1 MTDKFLRIKSI
12 LSNNTFA
19 RKNLILTFVA
29 LIEIIA
35 IVVVST
41 SAWVETI
48 STVEISGGSGKISA
62 PIFTT
67 AKFDGTSSE
76 PLDLSKYF
84 NASGDVHLASASST
98 DGNNIYFPK
107 LNTTPIK
114 YRKGT
119 INDVNVNYIS
129 FSIIVDATNALG
141 DLKFFFNN
149 DPSISIGGQTI
160 TDSSVRLA
168 ITKQGSNTKVF
179 SKGESASPAVINEA
193 GDTDATFAEQF
204 DTYVQNPNT
213 EDQAPIF
220 DVEYGKTEEVTFT
233 LWLEDPNMNSD
244 FTGKS
249 VTVNNLSLVTD
260 TKEYTVSFV
269 DRTTAFYNGGT
280 GNGLYWV
287 ENNVGDE
294 NAQMWV
300 YSAGAGKSIKMSQ
313 AADDPTL
320 WSANLQ
326 EFLNHADSDL
336 YFLRTSAS
344 ASAPTSQNDSS
355 VQNSWKTKLSDD
367 TLHGKTFTAYSNV
380 VDTYEK
386 FGTWGEVT
394 EILLD
399 TEHFESLP
407 KPLNGLD
414 HTAADISLKVNNVT
428 YEMNYKKVQ
437 SDALWRCYIPTEKL
451 SDAVTF
457 SFKRNNTAYTYSAD
471 KRGDSLKYFIT
482 SSNTGYWEP
491 PATIK
496 IISGTDTNSQ
506 DANTVLGTA
515 SASVGDYSG
524 KEIKV
529 TPGTT
534 VTLNSSDSN
543 NYRFMGWFLNS
554 DYTAS
559 ADGMLTDDG
568 KFTPTESKTYT
579 FYAKF
584 QRQYHVQLTAVTG
597 DSYPDSTGGTVQL
610 NSDGVTVPATSK
622 VDKFLLNNG
631 TENKNVKFTAKI
643 SVPEGYKFLGWFDN
657 AKGTG
662 SAFST
667 DLVYDIGT
675 VDKDY
680 TLYAKFMQIEFAVK
694 AVAKPTDEIG
704 GSKVTFS
711 EPTGESEG
719 TEITVTVLYNNK
731 AKFVAKPD
739 AANGYEFEG
748 WYSDEALTN
757 KIAGAGAEYEMTITK
772 ATTLYAKFK
781 LRDVTLTAKAVT
793 GTSESA
799 EGGTVKINGGTATT
813 AGASDSITVKYGTSA
828 TLTANAKD
836 GYEFKGW
843 FTSATGGSPVTG
855 IANNGE
861 YTDTNITLSNV
872 KDDSTVYARF
882 ATPYSYELRGN
893 LYDDSWNTGK
903 AMTAYTESGK
913 VYTTVSLEANKDYE
927 FKVKITDQNI
937 WYTNPKG
944 TTIDNSCENL
954 DFSHTVDNSDNTKIK
969 VSSSGNYNFIFD
981 TVNKTLTVT
990 KESSTGGDT
999 KTFYFTNSEKWSGT
1013 VYCYAWKGSDK
1024 NADFPGVAMT
1034 YVKNNGYGQNIYKIE
1049 LDTSKYE
1056 NVIFSAYDNGAEK
1069 GKTRDIPISD
1079 FNGNNLCYLDDSNNV
1094 QFNDYS

>member
-67 AKFDGTSSE
+67 AKFDGINRT
-76 PLDLSKYF
+76 LDLSNYF

-107 LNTTPIK
+107 LNTTHIE

-149 DPSISIGGQTI
+149 DPTISIGGQKI

-168 ITKQGSNTKVF
+168 ITKQGYGTKVF
-179 SKGESASPAVINEA
+179 SKGESATNAVISED
-193 GDTDATFAEQF
+193 GTKGSTFANEFLSYVADPTKEEQ
-204 DTYVQNPNT
+204 
-213 EDQAPIF
+213 ESIF
-220 DVEYGKTEEVTFT
+220 EVEYGKTAEITFT
-233 LWLEDPNMNSD
+233 LWLEDPEMSSAY
-244 FTGKS
+244 TGQS
-249 VTVNNLSLVTD
+249 VTVEDLLLVTN

-269 DRTTAFYNGGT
+269 DRTTSFYNGGKK
-280 GNGLYWV
+280 NGLYWI
-287 ENNVGDE
+287 END

-300 YSAGAGKSIKMSQ
+300 YNSRANKSIKMTQ
-313 AADDPTL
+313 AADDPTF

-326 EFLNHADSDL
+326 DFLQYKDSDL
-336 YFLRTSAS
+336 YFLRAS
-344 ASAPTSQNDSS
+344 STATNPTPSSDSNT
-355 VQNSWKTKLSDD
+355 VFNYWKTKLSDD
-367 TLHGKTFTAYSNV
+367 TSRGKTYTAYSNV
-380 VDTYEK
+380 VGDNDREK
-386 FGTWGEVT
+386 RGTWGKVT

-399 TEHFESLP
+399 TEDNGTLQ
-407 KPLNGLD
+407 KPATGLD
-414 HTAADISLKVNNVT
+414 HLGADISLKVSNVT
-428 YEMNYKKVQ
+428 YNMNYKNYQ
-437 SDALWRCYIPTEKL
+437 GAALWRAYIPNENL
-451 SDAVTF
+451 SDTVIF
-457 SFKRNNTAYTYSAD
+457 SFVKDGTTYTYNAD
-471 KRGDSLKYFIT
+471 KRGESLKYFVT
-482 SSNTGYWEP
+482 SSNTGYWTP
-491 PATIK
+491 PA
-496 IISGTDTNSQ
+496 IINIIIGTNTGTV
-506 DANTVLGTA
+506 DAGTVLGTA
-515 SASVGDYSG
+515 SASVGNYSG

-534 VTLNSSDSN
+534 VTFNSSDSN
-543 NYRFMGWFLNS
+543 NYRFMGWYHNS

-559 ADGMLTDDG
+559 ADDVIKDG

-584 QRQYHVQLTAVTG
+584 QRQYRVQLTAVTG
-597 DSYPDSTGGTVQL
+597 DKYPDSAGGTVQL
-610 NSDGVTVPATSK
+610 NNETATSK
-622 VDKFLLNNG
+622 VDKFLLNDG
-631 TENKNVKFTAKI
+631 TENINVKFTAKI
-643 SVPEGYKFLGWFDN
+643 SVPEGYEFRGWFDN
-657 AKGTG
+657 ANGTG
-662 SAFST
+662 STFNT
-667 DLVYDIGT
+667 DLVCDIPT

-680 TLYAKFMQIEFAVK
+680 TLYAKFMQKEFAVK
-694 AVAKPTDEIG
+694 AVAKPTDDMG
-704 GSKVTFS
+704 NSKVTFS
-711 EPTGESEG
+711 EPTGASEG
-719 TEITVTVLYNNK
+719 TEITVYVLYNNK

-781 LRDVTLTAKAVT
+781 LRDIKLTAKAVT

-813 AGASDSITVKYGTSA
+813 ADASDSITVKYGASA
-828 TLTANAKD
+828 TLTAAAKD

-893 LYDDSWNTGK
+893 LYDDLWKTGK

-927 FKVKITDQNI
+927 FKVKITGQNI

-954 DFSHTVDNSDNTKIK
+954 DFSHTVDKSNNTKIK

-999 KTFYFTNSEKWSGT
+999 KTFYFTNSKKWSGT
-1013 VYCYAWKGSDK
+1013 VYCYAWKGSDE
-1024 NADFPGVAMT
+1024 NAGFPGVEMT
-1034 YVKNNGYGQNIYKIE
+1034 YVKINGYGQNIYKIE

-1056 NVIFSAYDNGAEK
+1056 NVIFSAYDNGTEK
-1069 GKTRDIPISD
+1069 GKTINIPISD
-1079 FNGNNLCYLDDSNNV
+1079 FNGNNLCYLDDRNNV
-1094 QFNDYS
+1094 QFTDYS

>member
-67 AKFDGTSSE
+67 AKFDGTDSK
-76 PLDLSKYF
+76 LDLSKYF

-107 LNTTPIK
+107 LNTTHIE

-141 DLKFFFNN
+141 DLKFFFNS
-149 DPSISIGGQTI
+149 DPTISIGGQEI
-160 TDSSVRLA
+160 NDSSVRLA
-168 ITKQGSNTKVF
+168 ITKQGDNTKVF
-179 SKGESASPAVINEA
+179 SKGESATDAVISED
-193 GDTDATFAEQF
+193 GTKGRTFANEF
-204 DTYVQNPNT
+204 LSYVADPTKEGQ
-213 EDQAPIF
+213 DAIF
-220 DVEYGKTEEVTFT
+220 EVEYGKTAEITFT
-233 LWLEDPNMNSD
+233 LWLEDPEMSSAY
-244 FTGKS
+244 TGQS
-249 VTVNNLSLVTD
+249 VTVENLLLVTN

-269 DRTTAFYNGGT
+269 DRTTSFYNGGT
-280 GNGLYWV
+280 KNGLYWV
-287 ENNVGDE
+287 KNDD
-294 NAQMWV
+294 AQMWV
-300 YSAGAGKSIKMSQ
+300 YNASANKSIKMTR
-313 AADDPTL
+313 AADDTTF

-326 EFLNHADSDL
+326 DFLQYKDSDL
-336 YFLRTSAS
+336 YFLRAS
-344 ASAPTSQNDSS
+344 ETATNPTPSSDSNT
-355 VQNSWKTKLSDD
+355 VFNYWKTKLSDD
-367 TLHGKTFTAYSNV
+367 TSRGKTYTAYSNV
-380 VDTYEK
+380 VGDDGSEK
-386 FGTWGEVT
+386 RGTWGKVT
-394 EILLD
+394 EILLN
-399 TEHFESLP
+399 TEHSESLP
-407 KPLNGLD
+407 KPDNGKD
-414 HTAADISLKVNNVT
+414 YEAADISLKVNNVT
-428 YEMNYKKVQ
+428 YEMNYKNYQ
-437 SDALWRCYIPTEKL
+437 GAALWRCYIPTEKL
-451 SDAVTF
+451 SNTVTF

-471 KRGDSLKYFIT
+471 KRGDSLKYVIT

-491 PATIK
+491 PATIQ
-496 IISGTDTNSQ
+496 IISDTDTNSQ
-506 DANTVLGTA
+506 DIGTVLGTA
-515 SASVGDYSG
+515 TASVGNYSG
-524 KEIKV
+524 TTIKV

-534 VTLNSSDSN
+534 VNMNSSNSD
-543 NYRFMGWFLNS
+543 NYRFMGWYHDATYS
-554 DYTAS
+554 SS
-559 ADGMLTDDG
+559 ANDVIKDG
-568 KFTPTESKTYT
+568 KFTPTDSKTYT

-584 QRQYHVQLTAVTG
+584 QRQYRVQLTAVTG
-597 DSYPDSTGGTVQL
+597 DKYPDSAGGTVQL
-610 NSDGVTVPATSK
+610 NNETATSK
-622 VDKFLLNNG
+622 VDKFLLNDG

-643 SVPEGYKFLGWFDN
+643 SVPEGYEFRGWFDN
-657 AKGTG
+657 ANGTG
-662 SAFST
+662 SAFNT
-667 DLVYDIGT
+667 DLVCDIPT

-680 TLYAKFMQIEFAVK
+680 TLYAKFMQKEFAVK
-694 AVAKPTDEIG
+694 AVAKPTDDMG
-704 GSKVTFS
+704 NSKVTFS
-711 EPTGESEG
+711 EPSGASVDTK
-719 TEITVTVLYNNK
+719 VDVKVLYNNK
-731 AKFVAKPD
+731 AIFVAKPD
-739 AANGYEFEG
+739 TANGYEFEG

-781 LRDVTLTAKAVT
+781 LRDITLTAKAVT

-813 AGASDSITVKYGTSA
+813 AGASDSITVKYGSSA

-855 IANNGE
+855 IANNGK
-861 YTDTNITLSNV
+861 YTDPKITLSNV
-872 KDDSTVYARF
+872 NDDSTVYARF
-882 ATPYSYELRGN
+882 ATPYSYELRGD
-893 LYDDSWNTGK
+893 LYDNSWNTGK

-913 VYTTVSLEANKDYE
+913 VYTTVSLEANKEYN
-927 FKVKITDQNI
+927 FKVKITGKDI
-937 WYTNPKG
+937 WYTNPDG
-944 TTIDNSCENL
+944 TTIINSCENL
-954 DFSHTVDNSDNTKIK
+954 DFGNTVDNSNNTKIK

-999 KTFYFTNSEKWSGT
+999 KTFYFTNSKNWSGT